1 MEKDYLTG
9 ALNRHGLYEWYSSLQ
24 KGTILQ
30 FMFLDLDNFKI
41 VNDTYGHSTG
51 DELLI
56 AVAKILETCM
66 EEATCVRLSG
76 DEFVVVIKGRTRRQK
91 VIDAAEMIN
100 SRIQQKEGFS
110 GIDTDVSASIGILLN
125 QSSRESLN
133 EILFKIDSAMYQAKS
148 NGKSCY
154 VVFNDIA
161 DEVYDEVQMEQQQAD
176 ALTNGE
182 FEIYF
187 KPVINSQT
195 SKLVLSEAKVVW
207 NMADGKKRG
216 QEDFLTLFERNGFI
230 RELNLWSFGIVCR
243 DIEKFHNRADA
254 KGKAGI
260 RISKLLLVEKNLPET
275 LEAMMEVYGIEKD
288 EICFEVEEKVF
299 SRGKEKIVAG
309 LQKLQERGFQIA
321 VINAGVDF
329 SSLKYWDRLCLD
341 YIMFDAAY
349 INNALKTERGKLILK
364 ALFAIGNDLNI
375 KVVADGISTEEDVVF
390 LSACGCTIIS
400 GGFYSDALPKGEYGG
415 YVQEK
420 IIYGIQKTEFRFID
434 GFSSSDGK
442 YNCSVTGDIRLE
454 EGISKEWGSIYFPG
468 GSAMKNVIML
478 PPAILA
484 ESSYTIGMWL
494 KPGIIN
500 SWTSVLYARY
510 MGGFMSYVPYAIG
523 GNSVF
528 RISEDSDLN
537 GWHDILTRQIPPNKW
552 SFVCMAYNAG
562 ISRCY
567 INGRKCGYKAN
578 IPLLPVCKQII
589 AGGDPFQSSY
599 NGYLSA
605 LVFYDGAL
613 SDDEVQDLYQQFLH
627 EDGFNGEEETFWN
640 VTNPFGQ

>member
-230 RELNLWSFGIVCR
+230 RELNL
-243 DIEKFHNRADA
+243 
-254 KGKAGI
+254 
-260 RISKLLLVEKNLPET
+260 
-275 LEAMMEVYGIEKD
+275 
-288 EICFEVEEKVF
+288 
-299 SRGKEKIVAG
+299 
-309 LQKLQERGFQIA
+309 
-321 VINAGVDF
+321 
-329 SSLKYWDRLCLD
+329 
-341 YIMFDAAY
+341 
-349 INNALKTERGKLILK
+349 
-364 ALFAIGNDLNI
+364 
-375 KVVADGISTEEDVVF
+375 
-390 LSACGCTIIS
+390 
-400 GGFYSDALPKGEYGG
+400 
-415 YVQEK
+415 
-420 IIYGIQKTEFRFID
+420 
-434 GFSSSDGK
+434 
-442 YNCSVTGDIRLE
+442 
-454 EGISKEWGSIYFPG
+454 
-468 GSAMKNVIML
+468 
-478 PPAILA
+478 
-484 ESSYTIGMWL
+484 
-494 KPGIIN
+494 
-500 SWTSVLYARY
+500 
-510 MGGFMSYVPYAIG
+510 
-523 GNSVF
+523 
-528 RISEDSDLN
+528 
-537 GWHDILTRQIPPNKW
+537 
-552 SFVCMAYNAG
+552 
-562 ISRCY
+562 
-567 INGRKCGYKAN
+567 
-578 IPLLPVCKQII
+578 
-589 AGGDPFQSSY
+589 
-599 NGYLSA
+599 
-605 LVFYDGAL
+605 
-613 SDDEVQDLYQQFLH
+613 
-627 EDGFNGEEETFWN
+627 
-640 VTNPFGQ
+640 